1 MLLFEVSNREVWNKA
16 LEDESGL
23 KKYFRKNKKKY
34 AWDTP
39 RYKGYVISGDDS
51 LMVKEAQ
58 KRLSKV
64 KQDQE
69 DAVIAE
75 LYEEYN
81 DSTRHITIEKG
92 LYQQG
97 MNAVVDTR
105 IFMAGNADTVQTTLP
120 VKAVCGKLI
129 GTPESYEEVKG
140 PVISDYQNYLE
151 QKWVRKLRKK
161 YPITVNDEVLASV
174 KPIDE

>member
-1 MLLFEVSNREVWNKA
+1 
-16 LEDESGL
+16 
-23 KKYFRKNKKKY
+23 
-34 AWDTP
+34 
-39 RYKGYVISGDDS
+39 
-51 LMVKEAQ
+51 MVKEAQ

-64 KQDQE
+64 KPGRE

-81 DSTRHITIEKG
+81 DSTRHISIEKG

-105 IFMAGNADTVQTTLP
+105 IFMAGNADTVQTALP
-120 VKAVCGKLI
+120 
-129 GTPESYEEVKG
+129 VKG